1 MDTIPDIEVQKIPE
15 GFSCSDCIWITGC
28 IKMDKINGTNMC
40 ENSSQTECPK
50 RNFIL
55 SPHWEADRTEREI
68 RNKKHQ
74 VLMKRQKK
82 NKKKR

>member
-1 MDTIPDIEVQKIPE
+1 MDTIPNVEVQKIPE
-15 GFSCSDCIWITGC
+15 GFSCRDCIWYMGC
-28 IKMDKINGTNMC
+28 IKMDKINGTKMC
-40 ENSSQTECPK
+40 ESLSQTECPK

-55 SPHWEADRTEREI
+55 SPHWEADRTERDALI
-68 RNKKHQ
+68 RKHQ